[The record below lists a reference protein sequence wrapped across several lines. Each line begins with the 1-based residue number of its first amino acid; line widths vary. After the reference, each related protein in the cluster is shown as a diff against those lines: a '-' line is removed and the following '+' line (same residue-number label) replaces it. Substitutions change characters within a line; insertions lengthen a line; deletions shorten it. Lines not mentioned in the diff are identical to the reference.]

1 MPARGATGSAP
12 PHECPVC
19 LESFVVRRAR
29 QRGVRTGDFFFQ
41 CATHPLCHECDDQMR
56 ATHDLRCPVCRAPRL
71 GISAVD
77 AEPPPDRNAPPVE
90 TLFGLG
96 GGGRLG
102 LAAGRRMLGPPM
114 FFPCKN
120 DRPRAHAAAAPDPVP
135 GASAAERQAAEA
147 AIARLAER
155 ARAQHAHSA
164 WATRPWAT
172 MCARRA
178 PPPTIRCWPSCA
190 AASRLRSPAGARC
203 TRRRGRICA
212 LFRGRAGARSS

>member
-1 MPARGATGSAP
+1 MPARGATGTAP

-71 GISAVD
+71 GISAAD

-90 TLFGLG
+90 TLLGLG
-96 GGGRLG
+96 GGGHLG

-114 FFPCKN
+114 FFPLQEMI
-120 DRPRAHAAAAPDPVP
+120 DLAPTPQLRPDPVP

-155 ARAQHAHSA
+155 ARAQARALGMGDPPVTHDVRAHGAAADHPLLAELCRGIPAPIARWRALHSA
-164 WATRPWAT
+164 
-172 MCARRA
+172 
-178 PPPTIRCWPSCA
+178 
-190 AASRLRSPAGARC
+190 
-203 TRRRGRICA
+203 
-212 LFRGRAGARSS
+212 ARSDSRAIPRADRRT